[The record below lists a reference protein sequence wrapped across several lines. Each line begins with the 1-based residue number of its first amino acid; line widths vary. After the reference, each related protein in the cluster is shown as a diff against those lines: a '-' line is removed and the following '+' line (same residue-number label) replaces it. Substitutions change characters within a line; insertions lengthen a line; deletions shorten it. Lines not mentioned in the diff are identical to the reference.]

1 MHRSAWLEM
10 TDRQVLI
17 AIGLTVLLVIGLVF
31 STRTPEASRGPTT
44 ALARGACDPTIQNAG
59 NLTTAL
65 WKRQWSVAWCGHH
78 LQQGPL

>member
-31 STRTPEASRGPTT
+31 STRTPEASRGQE
-44 ALARGACDPTIQNAG
+44 L
-59 NLTTAL
+59 L
-65 WKRQWSVAWCGHH
+65 WREAPAPPPSRT
-78 LQQGPL
+78 LEI

>member
-31 STRTPEASRGPTT
+31 STRTPEASRGPE
-44 ALARGACDPTIQNAG
+44 L
-59 NLTTAL
+59 L
-65 WKRQWSVAWCGHH
+65 WREAPSTPPPKT
-78 LQQGPL
+78 LEI

>member
-31 STRTPEASRGPTT
+31 STRTQEASRG
-44 ALARGACDPTIQNAG
+44 AEL
-59 NLTTAL
+59 L
-65 WKRQWSVAWCGHH
+65 WREAPAPPPSRT
-78 LQQGPL
+78 LEI

>member
-31 STRTPEASRGPTT
+31 STRTPEASRGPE
-44 ALARGACDPTIQNAG
+44 L
-59 NLTTAL
+59 L
-65 WKRQWSVAWCGHH
+65 WR
-78 LQQGPL
+78 

>member
-31 STRTPEASRGPTT
+31 STRTPEASRGPE
-44 ALARGACDPTIQNAG
+44 L
-59 NLTTAL
+59 L
-65 WKRQWSVAWCGHH
+65 WREAPAPPPSKT
-78 LQQGPL
+78 LEI